1 MKENRTVENEKKLY
15 PVKPVACD
23 VFDNEDKKEKHTY
36 LSCYLINTLET
47 NEQTSKKYIII
58 KEFD

>member
-1 MKENRTVENEKKLY
+1 MKILY

-47 NEQTSKKYIII
+47 NEPTSKKYIII